1 MSLRGRTRSEV
12 VDELIVN
19 PRRLTIAHVTLGLAS
34 AALLWI
40 LPNTFA
46 PRLPGR
52 LGLGSSPIHTH
63 CGRWMSYVISWFFSR
78 WLLSGRNPKATAGLA
93 K

>member
-1 MSLRGRTRSEV
+1 MSVGLV
-12 VDELIVN
+12 FYELIVN

-40 LPNTFA
+40 LPNTFT

-52 LGLGSSPIHTH
+52 LGLGSSPSILIVVDTAVS
-63 CGRWMSYVISWFFSR
+63 WMPYVISWSFSR
-78 WLLSGRNPKATAGLA
+78 WLLSRRNPKAIAGLA